1 MFFFVCSVRFLF
13 AAIIFFFA
21 AIVFCLQR
29 SFFVCSDRFLFA
41 AIVFCLQRIFF
52 VCNDRFLFAA
62 HLFCLQRSFFVCSAS
77 FLFATI
83 VFCLQRIFFVCS
95 DRFLFAAC
103 PLWAIVL
110 TWDQD
115 VAASPR
121 EFHETDNNRT
131 NSAALLATW
140 QYFSFRHIW
149 FSKLLSHQKL
159 SQIILSYFSNALSF
173 EQGKRSFQISGK
185 LSSFAK
191 MTNKKIARHFE
202 KHRCVT

>member
-1 MFFFVCSVRFLF
+1 MSHKPNL
-13 AAIIFFFA
+13 
-21 AIVFCLQR
+21 L
-29 SFFVCSDRFLFA
+29 S
-41 AIVFCLQRIFF
+41 
-52 VCNDRFLFAA
+52 
-62 HLFCLQRSFFVCSAS
+62 
-77 FLFATI
+77 
-83 VFCLQRIFFVCS
+83 
-95 DRFLFAAC
+95 
-103 PLWAIVL
+103 
-110 TWDQD
+110 WDQD

-191 MTNKKIARHFE
+191 ITNKKIARHFE
-202 KHRCVT
+202 KHRCVTWRHTGSDQSTNVYPRDAPSLLLQSEDRTLVLHNCHNNISRLGDHQTDFYLGQSLPCLW